1 MMMTG
6 NITLSLVHYQ
16 TNVVCTGKE
25 KEKEGLVVPTL
36 NESALDVASVT

>member
-1 MMMTG
+1 MMVTG

-25 KEKEGLVVPTL
+25 KEEGGIIVPTL
-36 NESALDVASVT
+36 NESALDVARVT